1 MRDFD
6 AVVRVPIGRV
16 VHGRHHPT
24 AGRRVAT
31 VLVRD
36 QPPRHTARL
45 AQATGRHTVEGF
57 VVHQPA
63 PATTVTT
70 ALLPGV
76 KAVGLTDLLEALAGR

>member
-1 MRDFD
+1 MPKDGGS
-6 AVVRVPIGRV
+6 I
-16 VHGRHHPT
+16 
-24 AGRRVAT
+24 
-31 VLVRD
+31 
-36 QPPRHTARL
+36 ARL

-76 KAVGLTDLLEALAGR
+76 KAVGLTDLLEALAGQYAARPYAR